1 MDSNTNTNNA
11 EPSGGGGGEP
21 SVFSKIGNRFKAM
34 SNENIF
40 LFGVMAVTFAMIAGL
55 TVGIVLSQNDRA
67 SLGSWKRAIDILESY
82 PLVDGYI
89 NILFVLILICFLFVF
104 NY

>member
-1 MDSNTNTNNA
+1 MDSNKNTNNA
-11 EPSGGGGGEP
+11 EPSGGEP
-21 SVFSKIGNRFKAM
+21 SVFSKIANRFKAM

-40 LFGVMAVTFAMIAGL
+40 LFGVMAVTIAMIAGL

-89 NILFVLILICFLFVF
+89 KIYFFVLFLFIF
-104 NY
+104 

>member
-1 MDSNTNTNNA
+1 MDSSNTNTTNTNA
-11 EPSGGGGGEP
+11 EPSGDP
-21 SVFSKIGNRFKAM
+21 SVFSKIANRFKAM

-89 NILFVLILICFLFVF
+89 KSLSIFF
-104 NY
+104 